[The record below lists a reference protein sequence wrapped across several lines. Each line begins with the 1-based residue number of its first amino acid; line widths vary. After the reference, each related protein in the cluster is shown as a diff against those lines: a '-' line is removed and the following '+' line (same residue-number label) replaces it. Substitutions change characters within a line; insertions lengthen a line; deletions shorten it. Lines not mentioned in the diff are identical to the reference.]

1 MPGEKKKEVLDLLG
15 GKKKKKAPV
24 AVVTPSPEKTAP
36 PKKEALD
43 LLTPRRRKREQPAP
57 AVADPVVAESPAPVL
72 SSVAKEESSPEQNV
86 EKETPVVAQ
95 KTAEAA
101 IPQAQPVGSTI
112 NVKVPV
118 PVADLAALM
127 GLKPFKL
134 LGELVRMGV
143 FANPATLLDS
153 DQVAALC
160 EKHGFVY
167 ERVRREKGAGVKAPT
182 EELREPEAIAPESE
196 PDDVLKARTPI
207 ITVMGHVDHGK
218 TSLLDY
224 IRRTKVVAGEAGG
237 ITQHIGAYTVQH
249 GEHTITFI
257 DTPGHAIFTE
267 MRARGA
273 DVTDIVVL
281 VVAANDGIMPQ
292 TKEAIMHAKAAG
304 KTIIVA
310 VNKCDLPAADPVRV
324 RTQLME
330 EGLVPTDFG
339 GDVECVDVSAVTGQG
354 IDDLIELLCLQAEVL
369 ELRANPRANC
379 RASIIEARVEQ
390 GKGSSATVIVQSG
403 TLKVG
408 MPFICGPYAGKVKSL
423 VNDRGESIKRV
434 SPGMPAEVSGFLETP
449 NVGDELVE
457 MENERKARKLSEER
471 QEELRRERLAI
482 PKRSRMED
490 LIAMMGDNAQKAVLR
505 ILLKADV
512 QGSVEAIKKAI
523 LDIKSE
529 KVECQFIGAAA
540 GPVSES
546 DVLLASSSDA
556 VILGFN
562 VKVETN
568 AVRAVKREGVQVKIF
583 SIVYELIDQVKDAML
598 GLLEPETRETVL
610 GHAEIKQIYKLN
622 KGKAAGSYVSDG
634 KMLRTA
640 EARVLRDGQVVFD
653 GRMSTLRRFKDEVEE
668 VKSGLECGIRLADYD
683 DYEEGDVIECY
694 SLEKIKQTL

>member
-72 SSVAKEESSPEQNV
+72 SSVAKEESRLEQSV

-249 GEHTITFI
+249 GDHTITFI

-310 VNKCDLPAADPVRV
+310 VNKCDLPAAEDRIYSP
-324 RTQLME
+324 
-330 EGLVPTDFG
+330 
-339 GDVECVDVSAVTGQG
+339 
-354 IDDLIELLCLQAEVL
+354 
-369 ELRANPRANC
+369 PR
-379 RASIIEARVEQ
+379 
-390 GKGSSATVIVQSG
+390 
-403 TLKVG
+403 
-408 MPFICGPYAGKVKSL
+408 
-423 VNDRGESIKRV
+423 
-434 SPGMPAEVSGFLETP
+434 
-449 NVGDELVE
+449 
-457 MENERKARKLSEER
+457 
-471 QEELRRERLAI
+471 
-482 PKRSRMED
+482 
-490 LIAMMGDNAQKAVLR
+490 
-505 ILLKADV
+505 
-512 QGSVEAIKKAI
+512 
-523 LDIKSE
+523 
-529 KVECQFIGAAA
+529 
-540 GPVSES
+540 
-546 DVLLASSSDA
+546 
-556 VILGFN
+556 
-562 VKVETN
+562 
-568 AVRAVKREGVQVKIF
+568 
-583 SIVYELIDQVKDAML
+583 
-598 GLLEPETRETVL
+598 
-610 GHAEIKQIYKLN
+610 
-622 KGKAAGSYVSDG
+622 
-634 KMLRTA
+634 
-640 EARVLRDGQVVFD
+640 
-653 GRMSTLRRFKDEVEE
+653 
-668 VKSGLECGIRLADYD
+668 
-683 DYEEGDVIECY
+683 
-694 SLEKIKQTL
+694 

>member
-1 MPGEKKKEVLDLLG
+1 
-15 GKKKKKAPV
+15 
-24 AVVTPSPEKTAP
+24 
-36 PKKEALD
+36 
-43 LLTPRRRKREQPAP
+43 
-57 AVADPVVAESPAPVL
+57 
-72 SSVAKEESSPEQNV
+72 
-86 EKETPVVAQ
+86 
-95 KTAEAA
+95 
-101 IPQAQPVGSTI
+101 
-112 NVKVPV
+112 
-118 PVADLAALM
+118 
-127 GLKPFKL
+127 
-134 LGELVRMGV
+134 
-143 FANPATLLDS
+143 
-153 DQVAALC
+153 
-160 EKHGFVY
+160 
-167 ERVRREKGAGVKAPT
+167 
-182 EELREPEAIAPESE
+182 
-196 PDDVLKARTPI
+196 
-207 ITVMGHVDHGK
+207 
-218 TSLLDY
+218 
-224 IRRTKVVAGEAGG
+224 
-237 ITQHIGAYTVQH
+237 
-249 GEHTITFI
+249 
-257 DTPGHAIFTE
+257 
-267 MRARGA
+267 
-273 DVTDIVVL
+273 
-281 VVAANDGIMPQ
+281 
-292 TKEAIMHAKAAG
+292 MHAKAAG

-339 GDVECVDVSAVTGQG
+339 GQVECVDVSAATGQG
-354 IDDLIELLCLQAEVL
+354 IDDLLELICLQAEVL

-390 GKGSSATVIVQSG
+390 GKGNSATVIVQSG
-403 TLKVG
+403 TLKIG
-408 MPFICGPYAGKVKSL
+408 MPFICGPFAGKVKTL
-423 VNDRGESIKRV
+423 LNDRGESIKRV

-490 LIAMMGDNAQKAVLR
+490 VLAMMGDGTQKAVLR
-505 ILLKADV
+505 LLLKADV

-523 LDIKSE
+523 SDIKSE
-529 KVECQFIGAAA
+529 KVECEFIGAAA

-568 AVRAVKREGVQVKIF
+568 AVRVVKSEGVQVKIF

-683 DYEEGDVIECY
+683 DYEEGDIIECY